1 MYIVK
6 YHYKILFIFIIF
18 NILISCT
25 FQEPNKKHGIIYL
38 ENRSEKIKI
47 NTSNKNDVIRIL
59 GHPHTKSVDNT
70 NKWIYIERILTKG
83 EYHKLGQNILKTN
96 NILLPE
102 FNKYGIVNNKVFY
115 DKNSINKLSFSEDET
130 KNELT
135 KKSFVENFLQS
146 LKTKMYGKK

>member
-1 MYIVK
+1 M
-6 YHYKILFIFIIF
+6 
-18 NILISCT
+18 
-25 FQEPNKKHGIIYL
+25 
-38 ENRSEKIKI
+38 
-47 NTSNKNDVIRIL
+47 
-59 GHPHTKSVDNT
+59 
-70 NKWIYIERILTKG
+70 
-83 EYHKLGQNILKTN
+83 
-96 NILLPE
+96 LLE